1 MIDITG
7 SVRTIDTMAVTIMTR
22 TPSDIGSG
30 AIGCQDMSTSELALD
45 SSCPVG
51 CRWCQDSG
59 RSR

>member
-1 MIDITG
+1 MMLRTG
-7 SVRTIDTMAVTIMTR
+7 STRSIEISAVTIMMS

-30 AIGCQDMSTSELALD
+30 AMNCQAISTSELALD

-51 CRWCQDSG
+51 CFWCQDSG